1 MSGREHLPIEDDPT
15 SLEEAEAE
23 GRVPIG
29 EEPTAVQRF
38 GTTAEEQRRG
48 DTLAHRLLEEE
59 PDVAGVAAPA
69 PPPQLTAVGDA
80 SPDAEDD
87 DADLT
92 ADVAPGDADDAP
104 ELAAM
109 QVMDED
115 EVGGMTDHAERG

>member
-38 GTTAEEQRRG
+38 GTTAAEQRRG

-59 PDVAGVAAPA
+59 PDVAGENGRTSELPA
-69 PPPQLTAVGDA
+69 SDRQTAK
-80 SPDAEDD
+80 
-87 DADLT
+87 
-92 ADVAPGDADDAP
+92 
-104 ELAAM
+104 
-109 QVMDED
+109 DED
-115 EVGGMTDHAERG
+115 SRTMLMMMLLKTIK